1 MPYAEVNSI
10 RLYYEVLGHGSPL
23 VMIMGLGANK
33 DWWDPQMLSLLQEEF
48 ELVLLDNRGAGRS
61 DKPRGEQTIALM
73 ASDVLGLMGHLAL
86 DRASLLGVSMGGMIA
101 QEIAATSPH
110 RVEKLILCCTHCGG
124 KESIPPPP
132 EVIELLVSPR
142 GGRSVERIAR
152 DSLPLLFPEGYLEAH
167 PEAAKRFIATYC
179 IAPVPAH
186 AFFQQLQ
193 AITSWGICERLKEIR
208 SPTLILAGEEDV
220 LVPPENSR
228 ILERHIPQAHC
239 IFYPGMG
246 HGFMAQAPGPVA
258 RDIIRFLKGGA

>member
-1 MPYAEVNSI
+1 MPFAEVNSI
-10 RLYYEVLGHGSPL
+10 RLYYEVVGHGPPL

-33 DWWDPQMLSLLQEEF
+33 DWWHPQMLSLLEEEF
-48 ELVLLDNRGAGRS
+48 KVVLLDNRGAGRS

-73 ASDVLGLMGHLAL
+73 ASDVLGLMGHLDL
-86 DRASLLGVSMGGMIA
+86 DRVSLLGVSMGGMIA

-124 KESIPPPP
+124 RESIPPPP
-132 EVIELLVSPR
+132 ETIELLVSPR
-142 GGRSVERIAR
+142 EGRSVEKIAR
-152 DSLPLLFPEGYLEAH
+152 DSLPLLFPKAYLEAH
-167 PEAAKRFIATYC
+167 PEAAQGFIATYS
-179 IAPVPAH
+179 IAPIPAH

-193 AITSWGICERLKEIR
+193 AITSWGIFGRLKEIR
-208 SPTLILAGEEDV
+208 CPTLILAGEEDV

-228 ILERHIPQAHC
+228 ILAKHIPRARS

-258 RDIIRFLKGGA
+258 RDILRFLKGDA